1 MQGMVRKY
9 LKNQKEKKKKLNQ
22 VPLFFKSL
30 RRSQSSW
37 TGSQGPPLPAPS
49 QGHTSAPVST
59 VGRAPTFAL
68 TSPLPTSL
76 GEALRTMD
84 RAGRTGPMAPLSTH
98 LPEAGAQAQPASW
111 LPRGRGSQERASSP
125 RKGAWSPQG
134 LDPAA
139 GEPWKRQNW
148 SLGSA
153 SRNQPRTHH
162 LHHLGGHGAERRAGR
177 LPCQSTCGEDY
188 KGGFGLGGC
197 AGYPPSQ
204 VEQGLCPSSLQ

>member
-1 MQGMVRKY
+1 MDWRQG
-9 LKNQKEKKKKLNQ
+9 
-22 VPLFFKSL
+22 S
-30 RRSQSSW
+30 
-37 TGSQGPPLPAPS
+37 PLPAPS

-68 TSPLPTSL
+68 TSLPTSL
-76 GEALRTMD
+76 GGALRTMD
-84 RAGRTGPMAPLSTH
+84 RAGHTGPMAPLSTH

-125 RKGAWSPQG
+125 RKGAWSPQA

-153 SRNQPRTHH
+153 SRNQPRSHH
-162 LHHLGGHGAERRAGR
+162 LHQSPWKAWSREEGWQAALSIYLREGLQRGLRAGR
-177 LPCQSTCGEDY
+177 TY
-188 KGGFGLGGC
+188 KGGFGRGGC
-197 AGYPPSQ
+197 AGYPLSQ